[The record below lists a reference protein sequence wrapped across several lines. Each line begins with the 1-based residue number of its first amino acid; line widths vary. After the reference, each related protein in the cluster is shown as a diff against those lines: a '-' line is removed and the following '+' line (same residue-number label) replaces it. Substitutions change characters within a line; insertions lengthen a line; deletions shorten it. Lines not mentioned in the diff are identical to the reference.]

1 MSQLKQKQSQNQSL
15 SPQQILQTLV
25 LQLNS
30 TTLEQKVL
38 DELESNPLLESV
50 DPILEDQKQ
59 EEDNDVDFEEDPDEF
74 EPGNVYSN
82 EKSIDDIPIE
92 EQLDFLQGLS
102 QQLSELNL
110 TDKQEDVAEEI
121 IWNLDQNGYLALD
134 LILVA
139 DRFNI
144 SEQSAEKV
152 LRKVQQLD
160 PPGIGARNLQE
171 CLLLQLNKKNQEYH
185 RIIVKDHFDLFI
197 NHNYDSILKILSLK
211 KDQLENIIKDI
222 KKLNPYPGEGK
233 IKNYKD
239 TIIPDLLV
247 SYEKNKWKIIVY
259 DSWVSDLTINKNYLE
274 MAEQT
279 SISKDTKKFL
289 KEKYDSASW
298 LIKAIEQRNQ
308 TLKAVMREI
317 IESQPDFFNG
327 DFSVLKPMKLKDIAD
342 KLNMDIST
350 ISRSTRNKY
359 VDTPYGLFEL
369 KFFFSKS
376 FESDDG
382 KNVSTKVIKDLL
394 KQLIETEVKQ
404 KPLTDTAIANELKL
418 KGFPI
423 ARRTVAKYR
432 EELKFPVARQR
443 RQITS

>member
-110 TDKQEDVAEEI
+110 TDKQKDVAEEI

-134 LILVA
+134 LILIA

-185 RIIVKDHFDLFI
+185 RIIVKDHFELFI

-239 TIIPDLLV
+239 TIVPDLLV

-308 TLKAVMREI
+308 TLKAVMSEI

-376 FESDDG
+376 FESNDG

>member
-92 EQLDFLQGLS
+92 DQLDFLQGLS
-102 QQLSELNL
+102 QQLNELNL

-144 SEQSAEKV
+144 SEQNAEKV

-185 RIIVKDHFDLFI
+185 RKIVKDHFDLFI

-376 FESDDG
+376 FESNDG

>member
-1 MSQLKQKQSQNQSL
+1 M
-15 SPQQILQTLV
+15 
-25 LQLNS
+25 QLNS

-110 TDKQEDVAEEI
+110 TDKQKDVAEEI

-376 FESDDG
+376 FESNDG

>member
-92 EQLDFLQGLS
+92 DQLDFLQGLS

-144 SEQSAEKV
+144 SEQNAEKV

-185 RIIVKDHFDLFI
+185 RKIVKDHFDLFI

-376 FESDDG
+376 FESNDG

>member
-110 TDKQEDVAEEI
+110 TDKQKDVAEEI

-134 LILVA
+134 LILIA

-308 TLKAVMREI
+308 TLKAVMSEI

-376 FESDDG
+376 FESNDG

>member
-110 TDKQEDVAEEI
+110 TDKQKDVAEEI

-279 SISKDTKKFL
+279 SISKDTKIFL

-308 TLKAVMREI
+308 TLKAVMSEI

-376 FESDDG
+376 FESNDG

>member
-110 TDKQEDVAEEI
+110 TDKQKDVAEEI

-144 SEQSAEKV
+144 SEQNAEKV

-185 RIIVKDHFDLFI
+185 RKIVKDHFDLFI

-376 FESDDG
+376 FESNDG

>member
-110 TDKQEDVAEEI
+110 TDKQKDVAEEI

-134 LILVA
+134 LILIA

-185 RIIVKDHFDLFI
+185 RIIVKDHFELFI

-308 TLKAVMREI
+308 TLKAVMSEI

>member
-110 TDKQEDVAEEI
+110 TDKQKDVAEEI

-134 LILVA
+134 LILIA

-197 NHNYDSILKILSLK
+197 NHNYDSILKILALK

-376 FESDDG
+376 FESNDG

>member
-1 MSQLKQKQSQNQSL
+1 MSQLKQKQSQSQSL

-144 SEQSAEKV
+144 SEQNAEKV

-185 RIIVKDHFDLFI
+185 RKIVKDHFDLFI

-376 FESDDG
+376 FESNDG

>member
-110 TDKQEDVAEEI
+110 TNKQEDVAEEI

-144 SEQSAEKV
+144 SEQNAEKV

-185 RIIVKDHFDLFI
+185 RKIVKDHFDLFI

-376 FESDDG
+376 FESNDG

>member
-110 TDKQEDVAEEI
+110 TDKQKDVAEEI

-134 LILVA
+134 LILIA

-144 SEQSAEKV
+144 SEQTAEKV

-308 TLKAVMREI
+308 TLKAVMSEI

-376 FESDDG
+376 FESNDG
-382 KNVSTKVIKDLL
+382 KNVSTQVIKDLL

>member
-1 MSQLKQKQSQNQSL
+1 MSQLKQKQSQSQSL

-110 TDKQEDVAEEI
+110 TNKQEDVAEEI

-144 SEQSAEKV
+144 SEQNAEKV

-185 RIIVKDHFDLFI
+185 RKIVKDHFDLFI

-376 FESDDG
+376 FESNDG

>member
-110 TDKQEDVAEEI
+110 TDKQKDVAEEI

-134 LILVA
+134 LILIA

-171 CLLLQLNKKNQEYH
+171 CLLLQLNKKNKEHH
-185 RIIVKDHFDLFI
+185 RKIVKDHFDLFI
-197 NHNYDSILKILSLK
+197 NHNYDSILKILALK

-308 TLKAVMREI
+308 TLKAVMSEI

-376 FESDDG
+376 FESNDG

>member
-38 DELESNPLLESV
+38 DELESNPLLESI

-110 TDKQEDVAEEI
+110 TDKQKDVAEEI

-134 LILVA
+134 LILIA

-185 RIIVKDHFDLFI
+185 RIIVKDHFELFI

-239 TIIPDLLV
+239 TIVPDLLV

-308 TLKAVMREI
+308 TLKAVMSEI

-376 FESDDG
+376 FESNDG

>member
-110 TDKQEDVAEEI
+110 TDKQKDVAEEI

-134 LILVA
+134 LILIA

-308 TLKAVMREI
+308 TLKAVMSEI

-376 FESDDG
+376 FESNDG
-382 KNVSTKVIKDLL
+382 KNVSTQVIKDLL

>member
-1 MSQLKQKQSQNQSL
+1 MAQLKQKQSQNQSL

-74 EPGNVYSN
+74 EPGNIYSN

-110 TDKQEDVAEEI
+110 TDKQKDVAEEI

-134 LILVA
+134 LILIA

>member
-110 TDKQEDVAEEI
+110 TDKQKDVAEEI

-134 LILVA
+134 LILIA

-144 SEQSAEKV
+144 SEQTAEKV

-308 TLKAVMREI
+308 TLKAVMSEI

-376 FESDDG
+376 FESNDG

-404 KPLTDTAIANELKL
+404 KPLTDTAIANELKS

>member
-110 TDKQEDVAEEI
+110 TDKQKDVAEEI

-134 LILVA
+134 LILIA

-185 RIIVKDHFDLFI
+185 RIIVKDHFELFT

-239 TIIPDLLV
+239 TIVPDLLV

-308 TLKAVMREI
+308 TLKAVMSEI

-376 FESDDG
+376 FESNDG

>member
-30 TTLEQKVL
+30 TALEQKVL

-110 TDKQEDVAEEI
+110 TDKQKDVAEEI

-185 RIIVKDHFDLFI
+185 RKIVKDHFDLFI
-197 NHNYDSILKILSLK
+197 NHNYDSILKILALK

-259 DSWVSDLTINKNYLE
+259 DSWISDLRINKNYLE

-279 SISKDTKKFL
+279 NISKDTKKFL

-376 FESDDG
+376 FESNDG